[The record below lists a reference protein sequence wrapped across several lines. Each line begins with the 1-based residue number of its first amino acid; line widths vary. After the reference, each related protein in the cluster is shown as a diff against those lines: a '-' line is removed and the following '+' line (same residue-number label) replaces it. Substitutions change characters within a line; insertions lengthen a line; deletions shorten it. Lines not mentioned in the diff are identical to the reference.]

1 MVDLTNDA
9 SFHDSNVVDLTRET
23 PSDSSVDSSPV
34 IVVLYDFFKHTVLS
48 NGNFLFTVFL
58 LETARQISKKFK

>member
-23 PSDSSVDSSPV
+23 PSDSSVDSNPV
-34 IVVLYDFFKHTVLS
+34 IVVLYDFFKHTGLWQFFVYS
-48 NGNFLFTVFL
+48 IFVRNCW
-58 LETARQISKKFK
+58 SKFQ

>member
-34 IVVLYDFFKHTVLS
+34 IVVLYDLFKHTVFIAIFSLQH
-48 NGNFLFTVFL
+48 FC
-58 LETARQISKKFK
+58 

>member
-48 NGNFLFTVFL
+48 NCNFLFTVFL
-58 LETARQISKKFK
+58 LETARQISKNFK